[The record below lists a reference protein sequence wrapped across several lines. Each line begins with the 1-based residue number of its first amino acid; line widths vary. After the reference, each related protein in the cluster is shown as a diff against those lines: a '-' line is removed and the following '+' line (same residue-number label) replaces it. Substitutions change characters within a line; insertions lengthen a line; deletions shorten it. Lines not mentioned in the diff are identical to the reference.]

1 MGLISI
7 VINLITLAAVSLV
20 FYITFLAFN
29 KREVRDETWLETFKR
44 LWSSEKEIN
53 KALTKEVEYGNLGSF
68 IGQDWEYVPSIL
80 IKEAD
85 NQDDLSEFIATGKPN
100 YVGTGGSTK

>member
-1 MGLISI
+1 MGLVSI
-7 VINLITLAAVSLV
+7 IINLITLMAVSIV

-44 LWSSEKEIN
+44 LWSSDKEVN
-53 KALTKEVEYGNLGSF
+53 KALQNGPVYGDLGSF
-68 IGQDWEYVPSIL
+68 VGQDWDSVPSIL

-85 NQDDLSEFIATGKPN
+85 DQDDLLEFLATGKPN
-100 YVGTGGSTK
+100 YVGTGGPTK

>member
-7 VINLITLAAVSLV
+7 VINLITLGLVSLI

-29 KREVRDETWLETFKR
+29 KREVRDETWLQTFKR
-44 LWSSEKEIN
+44 LWSSDKGVN
-53 KALTKEVEYGNLGSF
+53 KALTKGVEYGNLGSF
-68 IGQDWEYVPSIL
+68 TGQDWAHVPSIP

-85 NQDDLSEFIATGKPN
+85 NQDDLLEFIAEGKPN
-100 YVGTGGSTK
+100 YVGTGGPTK